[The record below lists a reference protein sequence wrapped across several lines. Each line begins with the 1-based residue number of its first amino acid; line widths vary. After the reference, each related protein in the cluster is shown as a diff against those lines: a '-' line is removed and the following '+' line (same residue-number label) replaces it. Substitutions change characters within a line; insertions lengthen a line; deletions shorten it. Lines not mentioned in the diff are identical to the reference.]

1 MAMTPKIQT
10 TRVADYSQDYF
21 KLKTVYATND
31 AINIANKH
39 DREGKA
45 RSAKGVN
52 TENMEG
58 I

>member
-1 MAMTPKIQT
+1 MAMTPKIQ
-10 TRVADYSQDYF
+10 
-21 KLKTVYATND
+21 TVYATND
-31 AINIANKH
+31 AINIVNEH